1 MAMKQRYREFLLQR
15 ADLSRYGGLRQSKL
29 FAGMRETAGLGCMAA
44 LEAERFLA
52 LRASDRA
59 AAE

>member
-1 MAMKQRYREFLLQR
+1 M
-15 ADLSRYGGLRQSKL
+15 
-29 FAGMRETAGLGCMAA
+29 GCMAA

-52 LRASDRA
+52 AQEERRD

>member
-1 MAMKQRYREFLLQR
+1 VPGVVAAVDVTDDVYRQ
-15 ADLSRYGGLRQSKL
+15 AVTA
-29 FAGMRETAGLGCMAA
+29 AGMGCMAA

-52 LRASDRA
+52 AQAERRD

>member
-1 MAMKQRYREFLLQR
+1 
-15 ADLSRYGGLRQSKL
+15 
-29 FAGMRETAGLGCMAA
+29 LGCMAA

-52 LRASDRA
+52 AHGETERRD